1 MLDLMTWSEV
11 VDNLRT
17 EGNLKMAAIFD
28 LDGEKLAATQGVSI
42 SKSEVQGV
50 LKSLQ
55 IPCTAIY
62 ALFLGGSKVSC
73 MRVDDRTLLGRTPE
87 DVFVAYRNNDVLICA
102 FTALGTNNSCL
113 CSVKNFALKLNMQ
126 PVPDAVASPSLI

>member
-1 MLDLMTWSEV
+1 MLDLMTWSEI
-11 VDNLRT
+11 VDNLRS

-28 LDGEKLAATQGVSI
+28 LDGERLGATQGVAI

-55 IPCTAIY
+55 IPCSTIY
-62 ALFLGGSKVSC
+62 ALFLGGAKVNC
-73 MRVDDRTLLGRTPE
+73 LRVDERTLLGRTPE

-102 FTALGTNNSCL
+102 STALGNKSSCL
-113 CSVKNFALKLNMQ
+113 GSVRNFALKLNMQ